1 MARYDDLFIE
11 LRNFIFNLPIWA
23 ANYRDN
29 NEGGHRRDISPKLI
43 YHKFQEEWLFC
54 CLLLF
59 EELFKRLLI
68 PSLSQSFT
76 FSRNELSLETLYETV
91 LMMIR
96 KIFRHKQTIKS
107 EVMINENW
115 LSSRNKTS
123 YVQCIWRRSASLD
136 VEVYVSLLLN
146 LKNTKPF
153 HKYVLH
159 HKSVLSQGM
168 GLYHV
173 HWMFSYFKHQD
184 ALDILNVTF
193 RIIISLFF
201 HSKVFSSK
209 FS

>member
-1 MARYDDLFIE
+1 MVRYDDLFIE

-68 PSLSQSFT
+68 ASLSQSSI
-76 FSRNELSLETLYETV
+76 FSRNKLSLETLYKTV

-136 VEVYVSLLLN
+136 VEAYVSLLRN

-159 HKSVLSQGM
+159 HKSVLSQGI

-173 HWMFSYFKHQD
+173 HWTFSYFKHLN

-201 HSKVFSSK
+201 HSKVFSSR

>member
-107 EVMINENW
+107 EVTIYKNW

-123 YVQCIWRRSASLD
+123 YVQCIWRRSAGLD
-136 VEVYVSLLLN
+136 VEIYVSRLLN
-146 LKNTKPF
+146 LKIQT
-153 HKYVLH
+153 
-159 HKSVLSQGM
+159 
-168 GLYHV
+168 
-173 HWMFSYFKHQD
+173 
-184 ALDILNVTF
+184 
-193 RIIISLFF
+193 IS
-201 HSKVFSSK
+201 
-209 FS
+209 